1 MRPGAVRSF
10 SGICVHR
17 AEHLDEAAEE
27 PLPEG
32 GFDRPDHLLVAVRR
46 QRAARPS
53 VWTPSC
59 WRTAHRRGRPT
70 ACTGASWGI
79 RCRCGGMSPSW
90 GRHRTLP
97 VADPIPQNL
106 AESGGRA
113 DVQGAG
119 DLSCCPALGE
129 AVGAHLP
136 LLEGESPTVSVSHGV
151 ALFFRRKRGR
161 FLILPCGT
169 QCRFS
174 LWRPA
179 T

>member
-90 GRHRTLP
+90 GRHGP
-97 VADPIPQNL
+97 
-106 AESGGRA
+106 S
-113 DVQGAG
+113 
-119 DLSCCPALGE
+119 
-129 AVGAHLP
+129 P
-136 LLEGESPTVSVSHGV
+136 LLI
-151 ALFFRRKRGR
+151 R
-161 FLILPCGT
+161 FLRISLKAEVGLTFRARAISVAVLP
-169 QCRFS
+169 
-174 LWRPA
+174 WARPSEL
-179 T
+179 TFLC